1 MITNNL
7 VVKIQ
12 NLVVNHESRPIIL
25 NPAPRCRGQHLA
37 DVNIFY
43 TSVVISV
50 NFKNHASVII
60 ISQCIG
66 EWSFV
71 LYNENR
77 SNTVRGGG
85 GGGKLCLQAILLL
98 VC

>member
-1 MITNNL
+1 MINNL

-12 NLVVNHESRPIIL
+12 NLFVNHESRPIIS

-66 EWSFV
+66 EFSSV
-71 LYNENR
+71 
-77 SNTVRGGG
+77 S
-85 GGGKLCLQAILLL
+85 LLDGAL
-98 VC
+98 FCIMKTEAAP